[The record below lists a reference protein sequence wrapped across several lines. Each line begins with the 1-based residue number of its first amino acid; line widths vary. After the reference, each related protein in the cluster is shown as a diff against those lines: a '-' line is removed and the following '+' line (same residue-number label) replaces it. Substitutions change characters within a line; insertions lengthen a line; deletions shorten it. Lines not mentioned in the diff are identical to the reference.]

1 MDKNIVFMGTTDFS
15 AYILDKLI
23 ENNYNIIA
31 IVSQPDRKVGRK
43 QIIKPTLTKEIGIKH
58 NIPVHSLENIND
70 NFNLFN
76 DLDIDL
82 IITCAYGQ
90 KVNSSILE
98 LPKFRSIN
106 IHASLLPKYRGAAP
120 INAALENGDLITGTT
135 IMYMEDKMDS
145 GAIIASS
152 QIKIDIKDT
161 FTTLYNKLKV
171 NASDLIIKTLP
182 IIFKNDFISIIQDE
196 NLVTYSK
203 KLTSDDEFILF
214 NSDVKKVYNKMRS
227 LIEKPGCYAFL
238 NDVKIKFYDIFYE
251 EYNNV
256 NIPGKII
263 IDSKDYFKIS
273 CNNGYILVYEFQ
285 IEGRKRISFNE
296 YINGNKL
303 LIQNNL
309 VFNSGSE
316 EK

>member
-1 MDKNIVFMGTTDFS
+1 
-15 AYILDKLI
+15 
-23 ENNYNIIA
+23 
-31 IVSQPDRKVGRK
+31 
-43 QIIKPTLTKEIGIKH
+43 
-58 NIPVHSLENIND
+58 
-70 NFNLFN
+70 
-76 DLDIDL
+76 
-82 IITCAYGQ
+82 
-90 KVNSSILE
+90 
-98 LPKFRSIN
+98 
-106 IHASLLPKYRGAAP
+106 
-120 INAALENGDLITGTT
+120 
-135 IMYMEDKMDS
+135 
-145 GAIIASS
+145 
-152 QIKIDIKDT
+152 
-161 FTTLYNKLKV
+161 
-171 NASDLIIKTLP
+171 
-182 IIFKNDFISIIQDE
+182 
-196 NLVTYSK
+196 
-203 KLTSDDEFILF
+203 
-214 NSDVKKVYNKMRS
+214 MRS